1 MALDA
6 DDIDAFLDPD
16 MPGYVT
22 TVLWTPVAGPGGSF
36 SARFKAVS
44 SSILGGMVSAAEPAL
59 MFATVDAPELS
70 SGDSVRVDGI
80 DYDVRDVL
88 PFCDGKI
95 TRALMRPTP

>member
-36 SARFKAVS
+36 SARFKVVS

-59 MFATVDAPELS
+59 MFATADAVDLCSGDTVQVDA
-70 SGDSVRVDGI
+70 VD
-80 DYDVRDVL
+80 YTVRDVM